1 MFDMS
6 PLIKKLQE
14 NSRNLEDV
22 LSKRTNTAKLWVQ
35 YVQYVNIIKEFARAE
50 RIWDWKGHLVA
61 MEKMRN
67 LFAATE
73 HINYAKSAT
82 PYLQNMRKLETECS
96 WLYQQFTKKVFHYVR
111 ETDKFWAEL
120 WIDMVIKQTMMRSL
134 KSLGRLTRGWSIYE
148 NTRNLWFT
156 TLWRS

>member
-1 MFDMS
+1 
-6 PLIKKLQE
+6 
-14 NSRNLEDV
+14 
-22 LSKRTNTAKLWVQ
+22 
-35 YVQYVNIIKEFARAE
+35 
-50 RIWDWKGHLVA
+50 

-96 WLYQQFTKKVFHYVR
+96 WLYQQFTKKVFHYVC

-120 WIDMVIKQTMMRSL
+120 WIDMVIKQTMMRPDQL
-134 KSLGRLTRGWSIYE
+134 KV
-148 NTRNLWFT
+148 
-156 TLWRS
+156 